1 MRKLIL
7 TLAVL
12 LWAGGVS
19 EVQAQERTITGR
31 VTSADTQQPL
41 VGVQVLV
48 RGTAAGTLTDPS
60 GNYSLRVPAGA
71 TTLTFSS
78 IGFRS
83 ADVAIAGQN
92 TINVSLAPAAVQLEG
107 LVVTAMGITQKER
120 AIATS
125 VQTVSAEELMQARE
139 PNLVAAL
146 SGKAAGVEIRSTGT
160 QGGSSRVVIR
170 GASSI
175 TGNNQPLF
183 IVDGMPIDNS
193 SPIITGGGGSAAQ
206 GTAGSVDYGNAAQ
219 DINPN
224 DIESIT
230 VLKGP
235 NAAALYGSRAANGAI
250 VITTKSGRAALGRRG
265 GIVSASQNVSF
276 ESPLRLPSYQNEFG
290 QGLNGQF
297 SYVDGKG
304 AGLNDGVDESWGPRM
319 DGRAICQFNSPGAG
333 TPNCQATPWV
343 AHPNNVASF
352 FETGRTLTT
361 NVAFAAASDNANV
374 RLSVTNMDVD
384 GMYPETRIKRLT
396 TALNGG
402 AELMERLNVDGA
414 VQYIRSEGNNRPGS
428 GYLGTNPM
436 QQFVW
441 FGRQVDMGAL
451 KSFRNADGTLFNWNH
466 QYFGNPYFMAQ
477 ENRNEDQRDRIIGN
491 LGATLR
497 VTPWL
502 NARLTSGTD
511 WYEDLRTRTYAH
523 GNIGL
528 AFAQAGGL
536 YENQIYRQ
544 ETNHNFILSANR
556 DLTPDVTF
564 SANAGAGRR
573 ISDGRFHNMGATA
586 LTVPGVYNFSNA
598 SASPNIFNSIEK
610 KRVNSLYGQAQFGFR
625 NFWFVD
631 VTGRNDWS
639 STLPE
644 GNNSYFYP
652 SISSSLVVSDLVP
665 ALQNSPVGFAKV
677 RASWARVGND
687 ADPYQT
693 QVSFSP
699 GVPWSGSPTFT
710 VPNRLPNLG
719 LKPEETTSFEVGTDL
734 RLFQDRLG
742 FDFTW
747 YNQQTINQI
756 LPVQVS
762 SASGYSSRVIN
773 AGKMENKGIELLTTL
788 TPVRLQNGFQWDVA
802 ANFARNRNMVVDL
815 AEDLETLVLGSYWS
829 LNIEARKGHP
839 YGTIWGR
846 QFVRDPQGNIVVGS
860 NGRPLNLN
868 TNPQGVLGNYNPDW
882 TGSLTNTLRY
892 RNVDFSFMFDTQ
904 QGGSVF
910 SVTQMFGNYAGVLP
924 ETLAG
929 RGYDGVDSMLV
940 QGVQFVNGQYV
951 PNTTRT
957 TAQLYHRG
965 MFGLQE
971 PFVLDA
977 SFIKLREARL
987 GYAVP
992 ASVTQRMRL
1001 SNMHVAVVGRNLW
1014 LSTPMPHIDPE
1025 VAFDAS
1031 NVQGLEFG
1039 SLPSAR
1045 SIGFHVSVTP

>member
-1 MRKLIL
+1 MRKLL
-7 TLAVL
+7 LVFTLAFL
-12 LWAGGVS
+12 GLS
-19 EVQAQERTITGR
+19 AQDALAQTRRITGQ
-31 VTSADTQQPL
+31 VTNAETRAPMAGAQ
-41 VGVQVLV
+41 VQV
-48 RGTAAGTLTDPS
+48 RGTAIGTLTDAT
-60 GNYSLRVPAGA
+60 GNFVLTNVPAGA
-71 TTLTFSS
+71 TALVVTS
-78 IGFRS
+78 IGFRQ
-83 ADVAIAGQN
+83 AEAAIDG
-92 TINVSLAPAAVQLEG
+92 NVVNIALQPAAVQMEG
-107 LVVTAMGITQKER
+107 LVVTAMGITQRER
-120 AIATS
+120 AIGTS
-125 VQTVSAEELMQARE
+125 VQSVSAEAITQARE
-139 PNLVAAL
+139 PNIISAL
-146 SGKAAGVEIRSTGT
+146 SGKAAGVDIRSTGT
-160 QGGSSRVVIR
+160 QGGSARVVIR

-193 SPIITGGGGSAAQ
+193 APRITGGAGA
-206 GTAGSVDYGNAAQ
+206 GTAAGSVDYGNAAQ

-230 VLKGP
+230 ILKGP

-250 VITTKSGRAALGRRG
+250 VITTKSGKAAAGRRG
-265 GIVSASQNVSF
+265 GLISVSQNVSF
-276 ESPLRLPSYQNEFG
+276 ETPLRLPDYQNEFG

-297 SYVDGKG
+297 RYVDGRG
-304 AGLNDGVDESWGPRM
+304 GGLNDGVDESWGPRM
-319 DGRAICQFNSPGAG
+319 DGRMVCQFNSPGVG
-333 TPNCQATPWV
+333 TESCQATPWV
-343 AHPNNVASF
+343 AHPNNVRDF
-352 FETGRTLTT
+352 FETGRSLTT
-361 NVAFAAASDNANV
+361 NASFAAASDNANV

-384 GMYPETRIKRLT
+384 GMYPETRLKRLT

-402 AELMERLNVDGA
+402 AELVDRLNIDGS
-414 VQYIRSEGNNRPGS
+414 VQYIRSEGNNRPGV

-441 FGRQVDMGAL
+441 FGRQVDMQAL
-451 KSFRNADGTLFNWNH
+451 RSYRNADGSLFNWNH
-466 QYFGNPYFMAQ
+466 QYFGNPFFMAQ
-477 ENRNEDQRDRIIGN
+477 ENRNDDQRDRIIGN
-491 LGATLR
+491 VGLAYQFA
-497 VTPWL
+497 PWL
-502 NARLTSGTD
+502 SARLTSGTD
-511 WYEDLRTRTYAH
+511 WYEDVRTRTYAH

-556 DLTPDVTF
+556 ELTSDITF

-573 ISDGRFHNMGATA
+573 IADGRFNNMGANA

-598 SASPNIFNSIEK
+598 ASTPTISNSIER

-644 GNNSYFYP
+644 AHNSYFYP

-665 ALQNSPVGFAKV
+665 GLQGSPLSFAKL

-693 QVSFSP
+693 AVTFSAAT
-699 GVPWSGSPTFT
+699 PWGGSPNFT
-710 VPNRLPNLG
+710 VPNRLPNLD
-719 LKPEETTSFEVGTDL
+719 LKPEETNSVELGADL
-734 RLFQDRLG
+734 RLFGDRLG
-742 FDFTW
+742 VDFTW
-747 YNQQTINQI
+747 YNQETTNQI

-762 SASGYSSRVIN
+762 STSGYSSRVIN
-773 AGKMENKGIELLTTL
+773 AGNMRNRGIELLTTL
-788 TPVRLQNGFQWDVA
+788 TPVRTQDFQWDVTT
-802 ANFARNRNMVVDL
+802 NYSRNRNLVVDL
-815 AEDLETLVLGSYWS
+815 ADELETLVLGEYWS
-829 LNIEARKGHP
+829 LQIQARKGEP

-846 QFVRDPQGNIVVGS
+846 QFVRDDAGNIVVGA

-868 TNPQGVLGNYNPDW
+868 TNPQGILGNYNPDW
-882 TGSLTNTLRY
+882 SGSLTNALRF
-892 RNVDFSFMFDTQ
+892 RNLDFSFMFDTQ
-904 QGGSVF
+904 QGGKVF
-910 SVTQMFGNYAGVLP
+910 SVTQMFGTYAGVLP

-940 QGVQFVNGQYV
+940 EGVQIVNGQSV

-957 TAQLYHRG
+957 TAQAYWRG

-977 SFIKLREARL
+977 SFIKLREARV
-987 GYAVP
+987 GYAMP
-992 ASVTQRMRL
+992 ATLTQRMGI
-1001 SNMHVAVVGRNLW
+1001 SNAHISLVGRNLW
-1014 LSTPMPHIDPE
+1014 LNTPMPHIDPE
-1025 VAFDAS
+1025 VSFDAS

-1045 SIGFHVSVTP
+1045 SIGFHLTVTP

>member
-1 MRKLIL
+1 MRTL
-7 TLAVL
+7 TFVL
-12 LWAGGVS
+12 LVS
-19 EVQAQERTITGR
+19 LIALSAHTVAAQERRITGQ
-31 VTSADTQQPL
+31 VTNAETRAPMS
-41 VGVQVLV
+41 GVQVQV
-48 RGTAAGTLTDPS
+48 RGTSVGTLTDAA
-60 GNYSLRVPAGA
+60 GNFALTVPANA
-71 TTLTFSS
+71 NTLVFVA
-78 IGFRS
+78 IGFRTTE
-83 ADVAIAGQN
+83 AAIEGATVNVA
-92 TINVSLAPAAVQLEG
+92 LAPSAVQLEG
-107 LVVTAMGITQKER
+107 LVVTAMGITQSER

-125 VQTVSAEELMQARE
+125 VQSVDANAITQARE

-146 SGKAAGVEIRSTGT
+146 SGRAAGVDIRSTGT
-160 QGGSSRVVIR
+160 QGGSARIVIR

-183 IVDGMPIDNS
+183 VVDGVPIDNS
-193 SPIITGGGGSAAQ
+193 APRITGGAGA
-206 GTAGSVDYGNAAQ
+206 GTAAGSVDYGNAAQ

-224 DIESIT
+224 DIENIT
-230 VLKGP
+230 ILKGP

-250 VITTKSGRAALGRRG
+250 VITTKTGRSAQGRQG
-265 GIVSASQNVSF
+265 GVIGASQNVSF
-276 ESPLRLPSYQNEFG
+276 ETPLRLPDYQNVFG

-297 SYVDGKG
+297 SYVDGRG
-304 AGLNDGVDESWGPRM
+304 GGLNDGVDESWGPRM
-319 DGRAICQFNSPGAG
+319 DGRMICQFNSPGVG
-333 TPNCQATPWV
+333 TPNCQATPWT
-343 AHPNNVASF
+343 AHPNNVESF
-352 FETGRTLTT
+352 FETGRSLTT
-361 NVAFAAASDNANV
+361 NASFAAANDDANV
-374 RLSVTNMDVD
+374 RLSVTNMDVT

-402 AELMERLNVDGA
+402 AQLVDRLNIDGS
-414 VQYIRSEGNNRPGS
+414 VQYIRSEGQNRPGV

-441 FGRQVDMGAL
+441 FGRQVDMSAL
-451 KSFRNADGTLFNWNH
+451 REYRAEDGTLINWNH
-466 QYFGNPYFMAQ
+466 QYFGNPYFMAK
-477 ENRNEDQRDRIIGN
+477 ENRNDDQRDRIIGN
-491 LGATLR
+491 VGLAYQF
-497 VTPWL
+497 TPWL
-502 NARLTSGTD
+502 RARVSSGTD
-511 WYEDLRTRTYAH
+511 WYEDVRIRTYAH

-544 ETNHNFILSANR
+544 ETNHNLIVSADRNLS
-556 DLTPDVTF
+556 PEITF

-573 ISDGRFHNMGATA
+573 ISDGRFSNMGANA

-598 SASPNIFNSIEK
+598 AATPTIANSVEQ
-610 KRVNSLYGQAQFGFR
+610 KRVNSVYGQAQFGFR
-625 NFWFVD
+625 NLWFVD

-652 SISSSLVVSDLVP
+652 SISSSLIVSDLVP
-665 ALQNSPVGFAKV
+665 AFRNTPVSFAKV

-699 GVPWSGSPTFT
+699 ATPWGGSPNFT
-710 VPNRLPNLG
+710 VPNRLPNLE
-719 LKPEETTSFEVGTDL
+719 LKPEETNSVEFGADL
-734 RLFQDRLG
+734 RMFDDRFG
-742 FDFTW
+742 VDFTW
-747 YNQQTINQI
+747 YNQETTNQI

-762 SASGYSSRVIN
+762 STSGYSSRVIN
-773 AGKMENKGIELLTTL
+773 AGKMRNRGVELLTSV
-788 TPVRLQNGFQWDVA
+788 TPVRLANGFEWEVVA
-802 ANFARNRNMVVDL
+802 NYAQNRNMVVDL
-815 AEDLETLVLGSYWS
+815 ADDLETLVLGEYWS
-829 LNIEARKGHP
+829 LQIQARKGLP

-846 QFVRDPQGNIVVGS
+846 QFVRDAAGNIVVGA

-882 TGSLTNTLRY
+882 TGSLSNAFRY
-892 RNVDFSFMFDTQ
+892 RNFDFGFMFDTQ

-910 SVTQMFGNYAGVLP
+910 SVTQMFGAYAGVLP
-924 ETLAG
+924 ETLEG
-929 RGYDGVDSMLV
+929 RGYDGYDSLLV
-940 QGVQFVNGQYV
+940 AGVTESGQ

-957 TAQLYHRG
+957 TAQLYWRG

-977 SFIKLREARL
+977 SFVKLREVRL

-992 ASVTQRMRL
+992 TRYTQRMGL
-1001 SNMHVAVVGRNLW
+1001 SGAHLSLIGRNLW

-1045 SIGFHVSVTP
+1045 SIGLHLSVTP